1 MYDRAPRSLTQA
13 AAGTG
18 QSVGP
23 GTYEAPEIGRKK
35 YGEFVQLCY
44 KTSQFDTHQDKAS
57 ISSILGSLL
66 ISLVKTFNVYV
77 SKGS

>member
-35 YGEFVQLCY
+35 YGEFAF
-44 KTSQFDTHQDKAS
+44 SR
-57 ISSILGSLL
+57 
-66 ISLVKTFNVYV
+66 VYT
-77 SKGS
+77 KPRNYTPG